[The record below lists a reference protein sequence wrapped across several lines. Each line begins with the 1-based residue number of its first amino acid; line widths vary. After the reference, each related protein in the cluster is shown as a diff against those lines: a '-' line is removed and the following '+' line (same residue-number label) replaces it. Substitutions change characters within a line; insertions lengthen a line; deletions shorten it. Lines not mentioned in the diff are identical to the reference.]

1 MRIKRFSKSNDD
13 IPAKEYIGYREEWDY
28 DRLRNKPTKYLK
40 NASRER
46 TPEEEKNFRKNRAR
60 LYGGS
65 IGAGAM
71 LGAASQIQLKS
82 SVPRGVLIGAAG
94 GLGAAGIIDALSRIH
109 HAKRARIAREEL
121 ERRKREEEK

>member
-1 MRIKRFSKSNDD
+1 MKIKRFSKSNDD

-46 TPEEEKNFRKNRAR
+46 TPEEEKNFRKNRAL

-71 LGAASQIQLKS
+71 LGAASHLNS

-94 GLGAAGIIDALSRIH
+94 GLGVAGTIDALSRIH

-121 ERRKREEEK
+121 ERRKRENN

>member
-46 TPEEEKNFRKNRAR
+46 TPEEEKNFRKNRAL

-71 LGAASQIQLKS
+71 VGGASHLNS

-94 GLGAAGIIDALSRIH
+94 GLGVAGTIDALSRIH
-109 HAKRARIAREEL
+109 HAKRARIAKEEL
-121 ERRKREEEK
+121 ERRKREGKN